1 MKKMSPDNEDDQNK
15 VEECIKKANSF
26 FKNFMV
32 AVAKNTH
39 ELYVLSYEL
48 RCQDKADDEYTK
60 FFISL
65 IHDKVDEFIQ
75 NIIYSNKYDTNS
87 QSVVVAEGS

>member
-1 MKKMSPDNEDDQNK
+1 MKKVAANNEEDQTK
-15 VEECIKKANSF
+15 IDECIQKGDKF

-32 AVAKNTH
+32 AMAKNIH

-48 RCQDKADDEYTK
+48 RCQDKEDDEYTK

-65 IHDKVDEFIQ
+65 IHDKIDDFIQ
-75 NIIYSNKYDTNS
+75 NIIYSNKYDKES
-87 QSVVVAEGS
+87 Q